1 MDYNGQEQNAES
13 TFPNPLASVEQKS
26 SPQYGL
32 KYAKAIFAEWGSV
45 DSESSLYRRRFREFE
60 TSRDYANGTQ
70 DSSKYKELLS
80 SLNPNNGDGS
90 LLNLDWNPVP
100 IVPKFVK
107 IVVNKILSTSPYPN
121 LEAVDPLSRSEKDFK
136 KERVRV
142 RIENKELI
150 AQAKDSGLDVDIDPQ
165 QLPDTPEEVEI
176 FLESNVK
183 TDAEIAAQIATQ
195 ITLSWNDFDERT
207 YRRCVEDL
215 VSCGMAVSKRSNDPN
230 YGISTEYV
238 DPARFIHSFTEDPN
252 LSDIVYAGH
261 VKRINIGELKRI
273 AGEQFTE
280 EQYME
285 IGRAVRNKYSNAPN
299 RFNDSRYDSGF
310 DTYHYGYDE
319 YAVEVLDFEFLSV
332 DSMVYEKKMS
342 KYGNIGFYFKGNNYK
357 APTQS
362 VYDREPVYM
371 MNSTVYGGMF
381 IIGTNY
387 IFNYG
392 PKKNVPKNIH
402 DLTKTRL
409 SYSAV
414 AINMRRMIP
423 KSLVSG
429 IVGVAD
435 QIQIS
440 HLKIQQAIAKAKPD
454 GIIIDIEGLE
464 NVQLGMG
471 GELQPLEIQDIYEQ
485 TGVFYYRS
493 KNPEGGFQN
502 PPVRTIDNQ
511 IRNVEQLI
519 RHYNHYL
526 NMIRDV
532 TGINEVMDGSSP
544 KGDALVG
551 VRQQAMAAGNN
562 AIYDITNAA
571 MVLYKRVCEDIV
583 RCLQILPPQSIIYQA
598 YERAIGKT
606 NMEVIS
612 SFRELPMYNFGVRVV
627 REMNDNEKSYLEQ
640 NIQIALAQKEIDLE
654 DAIAIRQ
661 LKDVDQA
668 ERLLI
673 IRRQKRIKM
682 QQMMQQEN
690 IQAQAQANAQTAQV
704 ASQAKMQED
713 QLRIQLE
720 MQKMEAEFNMKS
732 MLLEKEYQLR
742 MQLETQK
749 GQIDIEVADIQSGG
763 GKELETM
770 KEDRKD
776 ERVKK
781 QAVEQSKLISQRQGQ
796 RGELPEQEAEPFS
809 NLLD

>member
-32 KYAKAIFAEWGSV
+32 KYAKSIFAEWGSA
-45 DSESSLYRRRFREFE
+45 DSESSLYRRRFKEFE

-107 IVVNKILSTSPYPN
+107 IVVNKILSNSPYPN
-121 LEAVDPLSRSEKDFK
+121 LEAIDPLSRSEKDFK

-150 AQAKDSGLDVDIDPQ
+150 AQAKDSGLDVDMDPQ

-215 VSCGMAVSKRSNDPN
+215 VTCGMAVTKRSNDPN

-285 IGRAVRNKYSNAPN
+285 IGRAVKNKYSNAPS
-299 RFNDSRYDSGF
+299 RFSDSRYDSGS
-310 DTYHYGYDE
+310 DAYHYGYDE
-319 YAVEVLDFEFLSV
+319 YAVEILDFEFLSV

-342 KYGNIGFYFKGNNYK
+342 KHGNIGFYYKGNNYK
-357 APTQS
+357 VPTQS

-381 IIGTNY
+381 VTGTNY

-409 SYSAV
+409 SYSSV

-429 IVGVAD
+429 IVGFAD

-583 RCLQILPPQSIIYQA
+583 KCLQILPPQSIIYQA

-612 SFRELPMYNFGVRVV
+612 SFRDLPMHNFGVRVV

-654 DAIAIRQ
+654 DAISIRQ

-673 IRRQKRIKM
+673 IRRQKRIRM
-682 QQMMQQEN
+682 QQQMQQEN

-704 ASQAKMQED
+704 ASQARMQED
-713 QLRIQLE
+713 QLRVQLE
-720 MQKMEAEFNMKS
+720 MQKMEADFNIKS
-732 MLLEKEYQLR
+732 MLLDKEYQLR

-763 GKELETM
+763 GKELEVM

-781 QAVEQSKLISQRQGQ
+781 QAVQQSKLISQRKGQ
-796 RGELPEQEAEPFS
+796 RGELPEQEDDPFS
-809 NLLD
+809 NLLQ

>member
-1 MDYNGQEQNAES
+1 MDYNGQAQSAES

-26 SPQYGL
+26 SPKYGL
-32 KYAKAIFAEWGSV
+32 QYAKAIFAEWGNV
-45 DSESSLYRRRFREFE
+45 DSESSLYRRRFKEFE

-90 LLNLDWNPVP
+90 LLNIDWNPVP
-100 IVPKFVK
+100 IIPKFVK

-121 LEAVDPLSRSEKDFK
+121 LEAIDPLSRSEKDFK
-136 KERVRV
+136 KEQVRV
-142 RIENKELI
+142 RIENKDI
-150 AQAKDSGLDVDIDPQ
+150 IRQAKESGIEVDIDPDK
-165 QLPDTPEEVEI
+165 LPETPEEVEI
-176 FLESNVK
+176 FLETNVK

-215 VSCGMAVSKRSNDPN
+215 VSCGMAVAHRSNDPN
-230 YGISTEYV
+230 YGIVTEYV

-261 VKRINIGELKRI
+261 VKRISIAELKRL
-273 AGEQFTE
+273 AKEEFTE

-285 IGRAVRNKYSNAPN
+285 IARSVRNKYSNAPN

-319 YAVEVLDFEFLSV
+319 YSVEILDFEFLSV

-342 KYGNIGFYFKGNNYK
+342 KYGNIGFYFKGDSYK

-371 MNSTVYGGMF
+371 LNTTLYGGTY
-381 IIGTNY
+381 IVGTNY

-423 KSLVSG
+423 KSLVAG
-429 IVGVAD
+429 IVGFAD

-502 PPVRTIDNQ
+502 PPVRSIDNQ

-532 TGINEVMDGSSP
+532 TGINEVMDGSTP
-544 KGDALVG
+544 KGEQLVG

-562 AIYDITNAA
+562 AIYDITNAS
-571 MVLYKRVCEDIV
+571 MVLYRRVCEDIV
-583 RCLQILPPQSIIYQA
+583 KCLQILPPQSIIYQA
-598 YERAIGKT
+598 YERAIGKA
-606 NMEVIS
+606 NMDVIS
-612 SFRELPMYNFGVRVV
+612 SFKELPMYNFGVRVV
-627 REMNDNEKSYLEQ
+627 REMSDNEKSYLEQ

-682 QQMMQQEN
+682 QQQMQQDN
-690 IQAQAQANAQTAQV
+690 IQAQAQANAQATQA
-704 ASQAKMQED
+704 ASQAKMQEE
-713 QLRIQLE
+713 QMRIQLE
-720 MQKMEAEFNMKS
+720 MQKMEADFNYKA
-732 MLLEKEYQLR
+732 MLLEKEYELR
-742 MQLETQK
+742 MQLEGTK
-749 GQIDIEVADIQSGG
+749 GQVDIQVADIQAGG
-763 GKELETM
+763 GANLEKM

-796 RGELPEQEAEPFS
+796 RGELQEEQPTPFE
-809 NLLD
+809 NMLD